1 MVLAIRVPP
10 SRACES
16 PRGKQRPT
24 HSHPMNYSKNPI
36 IDRFLQLTIE
46 EGKSVRGVSLCQRPN
61 SCKVVVFSLDD
72 GSDSHL
78 VDTTDGSNFVSM
90 WRDSSAMIRRF
101 KSVDLSPAC

>member
-1 MVLAIRVPP
+1 
-10 SRACES
+10 
-16 PRGKQRPT
+16 
-24 HSHPMNYSKNPI
+24 MNYSKNPI

-72 GSDSHL
+72 GSDCHL
-78 VDTTDGSNFVSM
+78 ADMADGSNFVSM